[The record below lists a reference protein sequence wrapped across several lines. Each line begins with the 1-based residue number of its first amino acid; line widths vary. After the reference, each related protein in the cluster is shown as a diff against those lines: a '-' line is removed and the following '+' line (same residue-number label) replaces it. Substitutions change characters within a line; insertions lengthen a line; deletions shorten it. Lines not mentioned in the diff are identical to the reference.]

1 MKKFQLLSLIVIAAL
16 ALGFN
21 SCGTGAAEESLKQEN
36 DSLRNVIV
44 NLESSV
50 DGYFKEMNEI
60 ADNID
65 RMKSIEGYLDHQSNI
80 DGISTDPSQR
90 IQDNLDVLN
99 KLMEENNEKIKNL
112 NKKLQNSGIKMS
124 SLQKQIAKLTS
135 DNEALASEIVN
146 VKKRLEEQNLII
158 ASQAD
163 SINSMIDKNDAL
175 AAQNEETTN
184 KLIQTTDELYEAY
197 YVMGTSKELKAQGIV
212 PKGIGGSRKVL
223 TQDFNKDHFIK
234 IDIRKENQINTYAK
248 RAKVL
253 TTHPANS
260 YVLEKVDDTYTIRI
274 TDYKSFWSVSKY
286 LVIEID

>member
-1 MKKFQLLSLIVIAAL
+1 
-16 ALGFN
+16 
-21 SCGTGAAEESLKQEN
+21 
-36 DSLRNVIV
+36 
-44 NLESSV
+44 
-50 DGYFKEMNEI
+50 
-60 ADNID
+60 
-65 RMKSIEGYLDHQSNI
+65 
-80 DGISTDPSQR
+80 
-90 IQDNLDVLN
+90 
-99 KLMEENNEKIKNL
+99 
-112 NKKLQNSGIKMS
+112 
-124 SLQKQIAKLTS
+124 
-135 DNEALASEIVN
+135 
-146 VKKRLEEQNLII
+146 
-158 ASQAD
+158 
-163 SINSMIDKNDAL
+163 MIDKNDAL

-184 KLIQTTDELYEAY
+184 KLIKTTDELYEAY

-234 IDIRKENQINTYAK
+234 VDIRKENQINTYAK